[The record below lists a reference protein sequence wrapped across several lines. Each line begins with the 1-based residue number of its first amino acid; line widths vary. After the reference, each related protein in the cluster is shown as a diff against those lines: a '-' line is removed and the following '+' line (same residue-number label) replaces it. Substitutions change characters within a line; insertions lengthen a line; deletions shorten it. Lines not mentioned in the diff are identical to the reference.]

1 MNIEKYFEYEIGVWS
16 MEKFQSF
23 LARVSPLFFCVAPSI
38 SFWKKKNKKMFHSV
52 LLVLFFP
59 VFLLAISSLF
69 QVAFLFLF
77 IFFWLRWFSF
87 VFGSFLFCVPFP
99 PDVNQWNTRGSLR
112 LTRLHPPF
120 FGFNGYFSM
129 RGRRFSFVPVN
140 ASRVGGLEII
150 PELFDCSGVARWM
163 ENGLNQWN
171 IHRWF
176 DLTNSGAVRGGLKFR
191 DSSSHSAERMD

>member
-1 MNIEKYFEYEIGVWS
+1 MKSVFEVWRNFRAFWHACPRYFFVWLH
-16 MEKFQSF
+16 Q
-23 LARVSPLFFCVAPSI
+23 
-38 SFWKKKNKKMFHSV
+38 
-52 LLVLFFP
+52 
-59 VFLLAISSLF
+59 SLF
-69 QVAFLFLF
+69 EKRKTKKCSTPCYLFSFFLSFFLPFLPYF
-77 IFFWLRWFSF
+77 ILSCVFIFIFIYFFWLRWFSF